1 MALELKGG
9 LEAGRCFM
17 NALRMTLRA
26 VSLGDPETLAQHPA
40 SMTHFAVPRNAREAA
55 GITDGL
61 VRLSLGLENT
71 DDILADL
78 EQALAALG

>member
-1 MALELKGG
+1 Q
-9 LEAGRCFM
+9 
-17 NALRMTLRA
+17 MTLRA

-40 SMTHFAVPRNAREAA
+40 SMTHFAVPREAREAA

-61 VRLSLGLENT
+61 VRLSLGLENI

-78 EQALAALG
+78 EEALAVLG